1 MYIKLKSEAINDKTG
16 TFYLCL
22 NGMYG
27 LSLLVVLGRDSMNY
41 SVSYYVDSVKYYKDD
56 NETIYV
62 DDISL
67 KRALKFNFFES
78 TVLDQDLVAIYG
90 LIKGQHIFP
99 IPDTIPTRKISKK
112 NLQAWYLKSKLINP
126 LPDIKF

>member
-1 MYIKLKSEAINDKTG
+1 MYIKLKSETINDKTG

-41 SVSYYVDSVKYYKDD
+41 SVSYYVDSVKYYKD

-62 DDISL
+62 DDIS
-67 KRALKFNFFES
+67 RDG
-78 TVLDQDLVAIYG
+78 TYT
-90 LIKGQHIFP
+90 LIILAPYFL
-99 IPDTIPTRKISKK
+99 S
-112 NLQAWYLKSKLINP
+112 S
-126 LPDIKF
+126 FSM

>member
-1 MYIKLKSEAINDKTG
+1 M
-16 TFYLCL
+16 
-22 NGMYG
+22 
-27 LSLLVVLGRDSMNY
+27 
-41 SVSYYVDSVKYYKDD
+41 KYYKD

-67 KRALKFNFFES
+67 KRALKLNFFES

-90 LIKGQHIFP
+90 FIKGQHIFP
-99 IPDTIPTRKISKK
+99 IPDNISTRRISKK
-112 NLQAWYLKSKLINP
+112 DLQAWYLKSKLINP

>member
-22 NGMYG
+22 NGTYG

-41 SVSYYVDSVKYYKDD
+41 SVSYYVDSVKYYKD
-56 NETIYV
+56 NEIIYV

-99 IPDTIPTRKISKK
+99 IPDNISTRRISKK
-112 NLQAWYLKSKLINP
+112 DLQAWYLKSKLINP